1 MTIWKATTISKDMM
15 IDKKII
21 SNDEY
26 KDDIKK
32 FAFYV
37 IQTVIINEMYSLS
50 LSYIDPNIKQ
60 LFSLSLKEIEA
71 KKNTHYGMLI
81 EKYGEDEAL
90 HIRRMANIISI
101 DASSKCVKNIL
112 DDKGNEKTENKLAK
126 YLLETNIY
134 PIINDI
140 INSDV
145 K

>member
-1 MTIWKATTISKDMM
+1 M

-21 SNDEY
+21 NNDEY

-37 IQTVIINEMYSLS
+37 IQTVIINEMYALS

-60 LFSLSLKEIEA
+60 LFFLSLKEIEA
-71 KKNTHYGMLI
+71 KKNTHYRMII

-90 HIRRMANIISI
+90 HIRRIANGISI

-112 DDKGNEKTENKLAK
+112 DDKDDEKTENKLAK

>member
-1 MTIWKATTISKDMM
+1 M

-21 SNDEY
+21 NNDEY
-26 KDDIKK
+26 KDDMKK
-32 FAFYV
+32 FSFYV

-50 LSYIDPNIKQ
+50 LSYIDPNVKQ

-90 HIRRMANIISI
+90 HIRRMANSISI

-112 DDKGNEKTENKLAK
+112 DDKDNEKTENKLAK

-140 INSDV
+140 INSGV